1 MPNRRAICIGVDDYP
16 GPESLNGC
24 VNDAQAWS
32 EVLQD
37 LFGFAE
43 SDVKLLL
50 NKSATRKN
58 TISAIQTLFSDLNDG
73 DIVVLTVSCHGSY
86 LTDDSGMGLKEVLC
100 PYDIE
105 TAWIELAEL
114 AQLTYS
120 VPMGVRLTLVL
131 DTGFTGTMTRAA
143 VSESL
148 PGLRTPDDRRVRFL
162 SPALMGKQLSPNPW
176 SAKADKT
183 DWNALVLMASS
194 ANQYAYEAYIDGEY
208 RGAFSYA
215 AIQTIRAAGGNLA
228 APLLKKQTALW
239 LEDNGFPQHP
249 QLLGQMAKERKTLFG

>member
-1 MPNRRAICIGVDDYP
+1 MPNRRAVCIGIDDYP

-43 SDVKLLL
+43 GDVKLLL

-58 TISAIQTLFSDLNDG
+58 IIAAIQTLFSDLNDG
-73 DIVVLTVSCHGSY
+73 DIVVLTLSCHGSY

-105 TAWIELAEL
+105 TARIELSEL
-114 AQLTYS
+114 VQLTCS
-120 VPMGVRLTLVL
+120 VPTGVRPTLVL

-143 VSESL
+143 ISESL

-176 SAKADKT
+176 STKAHKN
-183 DWNALVLMASS
+183 DWNALVFMASS
-194 ANQYAYEAYIDGEY
+194 AYQYAYEAYIDGEY
-208 RGAFSYA
+208 HGAFSYA
-215 AIQTIRAAGGNLA
+215 AIQMIRAAGGELS

-239 LEDNGFPQHP
+239 LDNNGFTQHP
-249 QLLGQMAKERKTLFG
+249 QLLGKLPKGRKRLFG